1 MAHACRC
8 ARRTGAVA
16 AQLGLSEGAVKVAIH
31 RLRRRFR
38 EIVRAEVA
46 QTLHDAAELDDE
58 MRHLIAALAG

>member
-1 MAHACRC
+1 M
-8 ARRTGAVA
+8 
-16 AQLGLSEGAVKVAIH
+16 KVAIH